1 MKITKTLYF
10 TTVVYSH
17 DNSTETITFDGK
29 LNVVKA
35 TKQLHKTLGTL
46 DFYISKLDT
55 YKEVYSCDVK
65 DFLSVAEKI

>member
-10 TTVVYSH
+10 TTVEYNH
-17 DNSTETITFDGK
+17 NNSTNIITFDGK

-35 TKQLHKTLGTL
+35 TKQLSKVLEKT
-46 DFYISKLDT
+46 DFYITKLET
-55 YKEVYSCDVK
+55 YKEVYSCDVQ